1 MGTKHKIAMPGHG
14 RGVFGAP
21 LFCSVYGPRW
31 GQATAGYGRLR
42 RATTT
47 AYGERER
54 GERGGERGGFEKNRR
69 MVDREMMDQ
78 EKVDQGHCRMKVVM
92 NGQGGSSE
100 VG

>member
-1 MGTKHKIAMPGHG
+1 MPGHG

-31 GQATAGYGRLR
+31 GQATAGYGGLRLR
-42 RATTT
+42 PTGR
-47 AYGERER
+47 ERE
-54 GERGGERGGFEKNRR
+54 ERGGERGGFEKNRR

>member
-1 MGTKHKIAMPGHG
+1 MG
-14 RGVFGAP
+14 
-21 LFCSVYGPRW
+21 
-31 GQATAGYGRLR
+31 AGYGRLR

-54 GERGGERGGFEKNRR
+54 GERGGFEKNRR

>member
-1 MGTKHKIAMPGHG
+1 MGSKHKKAMPGHG

-54 GERGGERGGFEKNRR
+54 EG
-69 MVDREMMDQ
+69 REEGREEDLR
-78 EKVDQGHCRMKVVM
+78 KIIGWWIGK
-92 NGQGGSSE
+92 
-100 VG
+100 